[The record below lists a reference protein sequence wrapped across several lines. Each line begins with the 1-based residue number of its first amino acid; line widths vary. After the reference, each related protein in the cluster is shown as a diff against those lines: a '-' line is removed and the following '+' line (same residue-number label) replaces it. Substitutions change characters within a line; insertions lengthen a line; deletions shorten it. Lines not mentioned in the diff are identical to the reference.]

1 MLVATAV
8 MILGLAAGI
17 AAAQLAG
24 LRLTGVI
31 IVPLS
36 AVYLLK
42 NFATFPVFTLS
53 ILAAYGSLW
62 IVKRRL
68 LLFGRTLFIL
78 SVSVGTVVLL
88 LVFELIAL
96 GVGPGDEVAGF
107 ELLLSILPGI
117 AAYNLHRLS
126 SERRILDAVWSLA
139 TLLSLVVVGIG
150 LVIAVG
156 LSGLA
161 NFLPPVLLSSESD
174 IAVAFG
180 LTVADQPI
188 PILASKEVIVAL
200 FIGGL
205 IVSEMIRSRYGL
217 RVAGVIVVPVVVLMS
232 LRNAWMLPLWVLA
245 AALTYAGIQ
254 LLHWWTLVYGRV
266 LLSMSIIFGLFV
278 AVSLAPVLP
287 IRNGLLPFFVGVLA
301 GVTSYNVHVLP
312 RAERLPSVL
321 VTGSVLVT
329 TVALT
334 RFVIVPPPAGLLT
347 TVTGVHVAVGTLLLL
362 PGLMVLYRFERR
374 LPTARLVLDD
384 TAFTLGN
391 GRHQE
396 RRSENPGRGDRGGS

>member
-1 MLVATAV
+1 MLVATVV
-8 MILGLAAGI
+8 MILGLVAGI

-42 NFATFPVFTLS
+42 NFATFAVFTLS
-53 ILAAYGSLW
+53 IIAAYGSLW
-62 IVKRRL
+62 ILKRRL

-96 GVGPGDEVAGF
+96 GVGPGGEVAGF

-126 SERRILDAVWSLA
+126 SERRILDAIWSLA
-139 TLLSLVVVGIG
+139 TLLFLVVVGIG

-161 NFLPPVLLSSESD
+161 DALPAVLLSSESD

-180 LTVADQPI
+180 LAVADQPI
-188 PILASKEVIVAL
+188 PILASKGVVVAL

-205 IVSEMIRSRYGL
+205 VVSELIRSRYGL
-217 RVAGVIVVPVVVLMS
+217 RIGGVIVVPVIVLMS
-232 LRNAWMLPLWVLA
+232 FRNAWMLPLWVLA
-245 AALTYAGIQ
+245 AALAYAGIQ

-287 IRNGLLPFFVGVLA
+287 VQNGLLPFFVGVLS
-301 GVTSYNVHVLP
+301 GVSSYNTHVLP
-312 RAERLPSVL
+312 PTERLPSVL
-321 VTGSVLVT
+321 VTGSVLAA
-329 TVALT
+329 TVALA
-334 RFVIVPPPAGLLT
+334 RLVIVPSPAGFLT

-362 PGLMVLYRFERR
+362 PGLVVLYRFERR

-384 TAFTLGN
+384 TAFMLSN
-391 GRHQE
+391 GRSSQE
-396 RRSENPGRGDRGGS
+396 GRSGS